1 MTPSGLT
8 SIPAGMETP
17 DMIELRKRKNIEDA
31 MESGSEQPTLYTVL
45 PEKRAG
51 VGAMMM
57 GSSHVYDLAS
67 VRIYIKIIHNYRCFI
82 TPHSN
87 NPVSQRQSTLFQ
99 HLFLLVL
106 QAGAPTGTRKVTF
119 YLARCTWPSFHV
131 AKQEFGSTWYCID
144 VR

>member
-67 VRIYIKIIHNYRCFI
+67 VRIYLEIHNYRHFI

-87 NPVSQRQSTLFQ
+87 NPVSQRQSSLFQ
-99 HLFLLVL
+99 HLFLLAL
-106 QAGAPTGTRKVTF
+106 QAAVPTGTRKVTF
-119 YLARCTWPSFHV
+119 YLARCTRPSFHV
-131 AKQEFGSTWYCID
+131 AKQGFGST
-144 VR
+144 VLH